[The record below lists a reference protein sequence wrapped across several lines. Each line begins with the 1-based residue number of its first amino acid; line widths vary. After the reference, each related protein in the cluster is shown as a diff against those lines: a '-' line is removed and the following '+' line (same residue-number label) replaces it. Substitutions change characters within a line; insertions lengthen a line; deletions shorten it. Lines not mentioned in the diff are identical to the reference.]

1 MYIVHKTVNKIT
13 QLVLHAVSDKLDL
26 QRAPKIIMYELALVS
41 GLTSL
46 TSQTFLLKKLYVGL
60 VISCDIA
67 DGFYDNCFRCS
78 VSSCPVIGCS
88 VPKCCL
94 GSFL

>member
-26 QRAPKIIMYELALVS
+26 QRAPKIIIMYQLALVS
-41 GLTSL
+41 GLTS
-46 TSQTFLLKKLYVGL
+46 QTFLLKRLYVGL
-60 VISCDIA
+60 VISCGIA

-78 VSSCPVIGCS
+78 ESSCPVIGCS

-94 GSFL
+94 GGFL